1 MVFNTVVES
10 DNGKYDFGNINLE
23 SKYALLTASGYFF
36 NEVFGTLS
44 SDPIWLQAIVD
55 LTQVSAVNIN
65 VLTHLTKARIE
76 TLMKQNLSF
85 DEAKDQTEKEFLIF
99 LNAEGDIHS
108 AFESLDI
115 SSIEEKDA
123 VLLAFSIILNLK
135 NPEHSTENTAA
146 LSELLNRIRQDFTP
160 DGVIDN
166 KELIDTLLYNI
177 GQLNLPEIRENVE
190 SRFQSIGLPT
200 PVGNFEKYIGKFQEK
215 YATSIYENFI
225 YPDSAGILGSQAK
238 SPNILNELIP
248 VKVGA
253 YVIAAITP
261 LNSTLKIALR
271 NTGGGQLLVG
281 MDYGFERVQIADGWM
296 YISQRQNQLV
306 TSWLELMGHGSMI
319 IEYYENSPDTP
330 TRTRSVTY

>member
-115 SSIEEKDA
+115 SSIE
-123 VLLAFSIILNLK
+123 
-135 NPEHSTENTAA
+135 
-146 LSELLNRIRQDFTP
+146 
-160 DGVIDN
+160 
-166 KELIDTLLYNI
+166 
-177 GQLNLPEIRENVE
+177 
-190 SRFQSIGLPT
+190 
-200 PVGNFEKYIGKFQEK
+200 
-215 YATSIYENFI
+215 
-225 YPDSAGILGSQAK
+225 
-238 SPNILNELIP
+238 
-248 VKVGA
+248 
-253 YVIAAITP
+253 
-261 LNSTLKIALR
+261 
-271 NTGGGQLLVG
+271 
-281 MDYGFERVQIADGWM
+281 
-296 YISQRQNQLV
+296 
-306 TSWLELMGHGSMI
+306 
-319 IEYYENSPDTP
+319 
-330 TRTRSVTY
+330 